1 MKAPLLVTRRLGRAY
16 RDPVTG
22 NAVAAVHDVNLEV
35 PAAGTL
41 GILGAS
47 GAGKSTLTRLILG
60 LEKPDNGTVL
70 FDDIDLQKASARQ
83 MRGIR
88 RRMQAVFQDPRSS
101 LNPHLRVGTII
112 AEPLLAQGGYDRD
125 GRRRRVVEAL
135 DMVDLGSPFADRRP
149 ERLSGGERQR
159 VAIARAIAPKP
170 DLVVLDEPVSSLDGP
185 VRGRILHLLAELTAR
200 LELAIVMV
208 SHDVRSVVT
217 LTRRVMVMYAGR
229 CVEEGLTTEVFENP
243 LHPYT
248 QALLAAVPRPGKDL
262 PVTLDPTTPAET
274 GCACRSWCPQAEQ
287 RCKDQPDLK
296 ERTSNHRVACWVK

>member
-1 MKAPLLVTRRLGRAY
+1 MKAPLLVARRLGRAY
-16 RDPVTG
+16 LDPYTG
-22 NAVAAVHDVNLEV
+22 KAVAVVDDIDLEV

-60 LEKPDNGTVL
+60 LEKPDHGTVL
-70 FDDIDLQKASARQ
+70 FDDVDLQKASARQ
-83 MRGIR
+83 KRSVR

-112 AEPLLAQGGYDRD
+112 AEPLLAQGGYGKDR
-125 GRRRRVVEAL
+125 RRRRVIEAL
-135 DMVDLGSPFADRRP
+135 DMVGLGRPFADRRP

-159 VAIARAIAPKP
+159 VAIARAIAPEP

-185 VRGRILHLLAELTAR
+185 VRGQILHLLAELTAR

-208 SHDVRSVVT
+208 SHDVRSIVT
-217 LTRRVMVMYAGR
+217 LTGAVMVMYAGR
-229 CVEEGLTTEVFENP
+229 CVEKGPATEVLENP

-248 QALLAAVPRPGKDL
+248 QALLAAAPRRGNDL
-262 PVTLDPTTPAET
+262 TLTLDPATPAET
-274 GCACRSWCPQAEQ
+274 GCACREWCPLADQ
-287 RCKDQPDLK
+287 RCKDQPELK
-296 ERTSNHRVACWVK
+296 ERESNHRVACWVE